1 MGREMS
7 NPNKRVET
15 AELEA
20 ARWHARLGE
29 SRVSADTVTDFFAWR
44 KDPVNADAYQR
55 IEQVWTKAAGLRGG
69 AGVEAAL
76 TSAMAK
82 RPRRRTSP
90 ETWGWSGAVLAALVA
105 ACGLFFWLQG
115 QGRTHYE
122 TAVGEQRLVELS
134 DGSTVRLD
142 TDTEIEVRFEA
153 GRRGIVLERGQ
164 VLFEVARD
172 PSRPFVVR
180 SGDTAVTAVG
190 TVFDVRRTGSAVQV
204 VLVSGAVDVA
214 TEAAPARRMTAG
226 QRAVVA
232 KGRAEVTRVD
242 VEAAT
247 SWADGRLM
255 FRDRPLGEAV
265 SEVNRY
271 LDAPVVLASPEIAR
285 IPVNG
290 VFRVGDRAAFVEAV
304 AAGLN
309 LRTARTEDGGIVLSA
324 ENISGGA
331 PG

>member
-1 MGREMS
+1 M
-7 NPNKRVET
+7 
-15 AELEA
+15 
-20 ARWHARLGE
+20 
-29 SRVSADTVTDFFAWR
+29 
-44 KDPVNADAYQR
+44 
-55 IEQVWTKAAGLRGG
+55 
-69 AGVEAAL
+69 
-76 TSAMAK
+76 
-82 RPRRRTSP
+82 
-90 ETWGWSGAVLAALVA
+90 
-105 ACGLFFWLQG
+105 
-115 QGRTHYE
+115 
-122 TAVGEQRLVELS
+122 
-134 DGSTVRLD
+134 
-142 TDTEIEVRFEA
+142 
-153 GRRGIVLERGQ
+153 
-164 VLFEVARD
+164 
-172 PSRPFVVR
+172 
-180 SGDTAVTAVG
+180 
-190 TVFDVRRTGSAVQV
+190 GSAVQV

-226 QRAVVA
+226 QRAVLA

-247 SWADGRLM
+247 SWADGRLV

-271 LDAPVVLASPEIAR
+271 LDAPVVLASPGIAR